1 VFRVTLKGLLGHL
14 PRLVSTFLAVV
25 LGVAFL
31 AGTLVLTDTI
41 KRTFDDL
48 FASVSKGTDAYVR
61 SAAKLS
67 AERGGQAPRARLD
80 ASLAQEVARVDGV
93 RADAP
98 QIQGYAQL
106 VDKKGKAMGNPSRGA
121 PTFGG
126 NWITVPALNPFRIA
140 DGSPPTAP
148 NDVVIDRRSARL
160 GHFSV
165 GDAITVLL
173 PNVAPQQYRL
183 SGIATFGAADSP
195 LGASYALFDLQTA
208 ERTIAQPG
216 KVDGISIVAQP
227 GVSQAELAARVQKAV
242 PSGIEVKTGAEI
254 TKENQDQ
261 FAKNITG
268 LTIFFN
274 AFAVIALIVG
284 GFVIY
289 NTFSI
294 LIAQRLREMALL
306 RAIGASRRQVLT
318 SMVGEALV
326 VGVVSSMAGVVLGVG
341 VGAGLKALLSG
352 FGLDIPATGLVVR
365 PATVIIGLL
374 VGTIVTLV
382 AALAPSIRGA
392 RVPPIAA
399 MRDTAIDRTS
409 ASRFRLVVG
418 VVFFGLG
425 VAAVLLGVVGSAA
438 GSVTGLGALFVLI
451 GVVALGPVVAV
462 PVSRVLGSP
471 LPKLKGITGVLARE
485 NAIRNPRRTAGTAS
499 ALLIGVG
506 VVSLLAAMAS
516 SFKASINDQI
526 TRSFTGDVTVDSG
539 AFAFGGFSP
548 SLAHQLNQLP
558 EVSAATPIRFG
569 AFEQDGSTRN
579 VLVIDPQTLPKVLD
593 LQVTAGKLS
602 DLGSKQLAVYDVK
615 AKSSGWKLG
624 DPITVRFA
632 ETGTQTFTIAA
643 MYHRN
648 DIAPTF
654 TMGTT
659 AYEANVP
666 NSLDQQIFVK
676 FKPGVPFAAGR
687 AAVERAVKPFPNATV
702 KDQQELKQ
710 TFTSQINQVLSL
722 MFVMLLLALLIA
734 LMGIANTLRLSVYE
748 RTREIGLLR
757 AVGMTRS
764 QLRSSI
770 RWESAIIALFGTV
783 GGVGLGLFFGWALV
797 HGLGKD
803 QHIVFAPPTGLLVT
817 IFVLGAL
824 AGVAAALRPAAK
836 AAKLDVLRA
845 IATE

>member
-1 VFRVTLKGLLGHL
+1 MFRVTLKGLLGHL
-14 PRLVSTFLAVV
+14 PRLVSTFLAVL

-67 AERGGQAPRARLD
+67 GERGAQDSRARLD
-80 ASLAQEVARVDGV
+80 ESVLQAVSRVDGV

-98 QIQGYAQL
+98 QVQGYAQL
-106 VDKKGKAMGNPSRGA
+106 VDKKGKAMGTPGRGA

-126 NWITVPALNPFRIA
+126 NWISVAGLNPFRLA
-140 DGSPPTAP
+140 EGSAPTSA

-160 GHFSV
+160 GHFAV
-165 GDAITVLL
+165 GDSITILL
-173 PNVAPQQYRL
+173 PNVAPQPYRV

-208 ERTIAQPG
+208 ERTMAQPG
-216 KVDGISIVAQP
+216 RIDGISLVAQP
-227 GVSQAELAARVQKAV
+227 GVSQAELAARVQKVV
-242 PSGIEVKTGAEI
+242 PAGVEVKTGAEI

-261 FAKNITG
+261 FSKNITG

-274 AFAVIALIVG
+274 AFAVIALVVG

-306 RAIGASRRQVLT
+306 RAIGASRRQVLL
-318 SMVGEALV
+318 SMVGEALA
-326 VGVVSSMAGVVLGVG
+326 VGLVSSVAGVLLGIA
-341 VGAGLKALLSG
+341 VGAGLKALLAG

-374 VGTIVTLV
+374 VGTVVTLV

-399 MRDTAIDRTS
+399 MRDTAIDRTG
-409 ASRFRLVVG
+409 ASRLRLVVG
-418 VVFFGLG
+418 VLLTGLG
-425 VAAVLLGVVGSAA
+425 VAAVLSGVLGSAA
-438 GSVTGLGALFVLI
+438 GSVTALGAVAVLV
-451 GVVALGPVVAV
+451 GVVALGPVVAA
-462 PVSRVLGSP
+462 PVSRLIGSP
-471 LPKLKGITGVLARE
+471 IPKLKGITGVLARE
-485 NAIRNPRRTAGTAS
+485 NAMRNPRRTAGTAS

-516 SFKASINDQI
+516 SFKASISDQI
-526 TRSFTGDVTVDSG
+526 SRSFTGDVTVDSG
-539 AFAFGGFSP
+539 AFGFGGFSP
-548 SLAHQLNQLP
+548 SLAHQLNRLP
-558 EVSAATPIRFG
+558 EVAAATPIRFG
-569 AFEQDGSTRN
+569 AFEQGGSTRN

-602 DLGSKQLAVYDVK
+602 DLGSRQVAVYDVK

-624 DPITVRFA
+624 DTVIARFA
-632 ETGTQTFTIAA
+632 ETGDQTFTIAA
-643 MYHRN
+643 MFHRN

-654 TMGTT
+654 VMGTT
-659 AYEANVP
+659 AYDANVP

-676 FKPGVPFAAGR
+676 FKSGVSFAAGR
-687 AAVERAVKPFPNATV
+687 AAVEQAVKPYPNATV

-748 RTREIGLLR
+748 RTHEIGLLR

-783 GGVGLGLFFGWALV
+783 GGVGLGVFFGWALV
-797 HGLGKD
+797 HGLGRD

-824 AGVAAALRPAAK
+824 AGVAAAIRPAAK
-836 AAKLDVLRA
+836 AAKLDVLTA